1 MSSNPN
7 PRYLDAHSIILNI
20 IEIHI
25 MYPNIINA
33 VCKTLTE
40 LVEDDEIRD
49 MMIQEGI
56 CEKILN
62 VFRIYQNNSD
72 IMSSCSY
79 IIFNL
84 TKNTIASE
92 YIRNNLIDDEMEILS
107 NLMDYFLGNEEQNQE
122 QNQEQYDDIPALE
135 RIGDAADDAPSYD
148 APSYDA
154 PSYNTPSNA
163 APSYNTPSYDA
174 PSYNTPSNAAPSYP
188 YEDEYLHIN
197 RDELIIV
204 FD

>member
-1 MSSNPN
+1 MSSTLSSNP
-7 PRYLDAHSIILNI
+7 RSLDAHSIILNV

-25 MYPNIINA
+25 MYPNIINV

-49 MMIQEGI
+49 MMIEEGI

-62 VFRIYQNNSD
+62 VFRIYQNNRD

-84 TKNTIASE
+84 TKNIIAAE
-92 YIRNNLIDDEMEILS
+92 YIRNNLMDDEMEILS
-107 NLMDYFLGNEEQNQE
+107 NLMDYFLGNED

-135 RIGDAADDAPSYD
+135 RIGDDADDAPSY
-148 APSYDA
+148 PH
-154 PSYNTPSNA
+154 
-163 APSYNTPSYDA
+163 
-174 PSYNTPSNAAPSYP
+174 
-188 YEDEYLHIN
+188 EDEYLHIN